1 MITLDHVSFS
11 YGKTTVVRDAGF
23 HVPDR
28 SIFGFAGPN
37 GAGKTTTLKLILGL
51 LKPDSGE
58 ILIRNRNLAG
68 HRKEILSKTGSLIE
82 TPSLYPHLTAGENL
96 EIARRV
102 YRVEKFRPDQVLS
115 QTGILAAKNKKV
127 REFSLG
133 MKQRLGIALALLHS
147 PELLILDEPIN
158 GLDPGG
164 ILEFREFLKNLVNRE
179 GLTVLISS
187 HILSELE
194 LVISHAGIISDGEI
208 RFHGTM
214 EELRGKSLSRLFFDV
229 SDPEKALSLIS
240 PVADCRLD
248 GGRIEIREGNRDL
261 TARLIHLLSAA
272 GHDIYQAVQEQPNLE
287 SVFHEL
293 TRKEVRHV

>member
-1 MITLDHVSFS
+1 MITLNHVSFS
-11 YGKTTVVRDAGF
+11 YGKTPVVRDAGF
-23 HVPDR
+23 HVPGR

-68 HRKEILSKTGSLIE
+68 HRKEILSRTGSLIE
-82 TPSLYPHLTAGENL
+82 TPSLYPHLTAAENL

-102 YRVEKFRPDQVLS
+102 YRVEKFRTDQVLS

-133 MKQRLGIALALLHS
+133 MKQRLGIALALLHA

-164 ILEFREFLKNLVNRE
+164 ILEFREFLKTLVSRE
-179 GLTVLISS
+179 GITVLISS

-194 LVISHAGIISDGEI
+194 LVITHAGIISDGEI

-214 EELRGKSLSRLFFDV
+214 EDLRAMSLSRLFFDV

-248 GGRIEIREGNRDL
+248 GGRIEIREGNRNL
-261 TARLIHLLSAA
+261 TARLIHSLSAA